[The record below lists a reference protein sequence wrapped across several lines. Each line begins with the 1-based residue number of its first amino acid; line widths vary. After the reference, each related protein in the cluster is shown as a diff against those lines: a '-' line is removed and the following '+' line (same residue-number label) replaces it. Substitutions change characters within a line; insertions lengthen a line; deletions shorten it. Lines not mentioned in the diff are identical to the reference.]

1 MQHVPTFAI
10 LAAANGLLAVLIG
23 CSSDGGTGLPSK
35 ETLAEAEKD
44 DAAAEQWLEE
54 AADLVDKG
62 QNEEALRMFESGLAR
77 QPKSGQA
84 WYSKAC
90 LLAEMDRHQDAVIAF
105 EKASKLGTAEQAS
118 LALYN
123 MAVSHQSLG
132 NAKEAEAAYRK
143 SVELDP
149 ANADGWNN
157 LGIMLDESGKRQQA
171 IACFDKSLAISP
183 RDAVTL
189 TNRGNSLARM
199 GNYDEAIVNYGQA
212 LAIDPNDATARAAL
226 KQCLAAKKKN
236 GRQDEAGPRTGKTG

>member
-1 MQHVPTFAI
+1 MKHVPTLVV
-10 LAAANGLLAVLIG
+10 LAAASGLLTLLLG
-23 CSSDGGTGLPSK
+23 CGSDGGAGFPSK

-44 DAAAEQWLEE
+44 DAAAQQWLEE

-62 QNEEALRMFESGLAR
+62 RNDEALRMFESGLAR

-123 MAVSHQSLG
+123 MAIAHQKLG
-132 NAKEAEAAYRK
+132 NAKDAEAAYRK

-149 ANADGWNN
+149 TNADGWNN
-157 LGIMLDESGKRQQA
+157 LGIMLDDSGKRQEA

-183 RDAVTL
+183 QDAVSM
-189 TNRGNSLARM
+189 TNRSNSLAAM
-199 GNYDEAIVNYGQA
+199 GRYDEAIAGYQQA
-212 LAIDPNDATARAAL
+212 LAIDSTDATARAAL
-226 KQCLAAKKKN
+226 KQCLADKKKT
-236 GRQDEAGPRTGKTG
+236 GR